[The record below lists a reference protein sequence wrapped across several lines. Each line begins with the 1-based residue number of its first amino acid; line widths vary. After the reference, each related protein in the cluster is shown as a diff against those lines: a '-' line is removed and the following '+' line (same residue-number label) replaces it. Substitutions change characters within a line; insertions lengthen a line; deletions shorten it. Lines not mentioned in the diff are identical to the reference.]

1 MLTNREIIIIKG
13 IVGEFFEKMTVPVE
27 VKISKLQDQTL
38 PVEIETE
45 DPKILIGEGGQ
56 TLAEAQ
62 RLLKVIL
69 RRKIDKPFYIDLDVN
84 NYKKKKT
91 EYLKQLAKATADDV
105 ALNKKEKVLP
115 SMTAYERRIIHME
128 LADRNNITTKSVG
141 EEPQRRV
148 AIRPYP

>member
-1 MLTNREIIIIKG
+1 MLTNQEIIIIKG
-13 IVGEFFEKMTVPVE
+13 IVSEFFEKMTVPVE
-27 VKISKLQDQTL
+27 VKIDKLQDQTL

-91 EYLKQLAKATADDV
+91 EYLKQLAKSTADEV
-105 ALNKKEKVLP
+105 ALNKKEELLSP
-115 SMTAYERRIIHME
+115 MTAYERRIVHME
-128 LADRNNITTKSVG
+128 LADRNNITTESVG
-141 EEPQRRV
+141 EEPQRKV